1 MCTPRRTSMGTRE
14 DELAQRYRLII
25 DRPGLVVSQEALIGK
40 LPAAAAKTTPVH
52 QWTVDELCAFFA
64 AQKLG
69 EYNAAIEENGVDG
82 RMLLDLIAEDALGEL
97 GIKSTVHKLRIKRGL
112 EASTDDRPKVAGA
125 EAVVSC
131 ASLLCVCMASLT
143 PCRAAHVRLVQ
154 VQTQLRPHVVPRGA

>member
-1 MCTPRRTSMGTRE
+1 M
-14 DELAQRYRLII
+14 
-25 DRPGLVVSQEALIGK
+25 
-40 LPAAAAKTTPVH
+40 AAAEKKTPVN
-52 QWTVDELCAFFA
+52 QWTVDELCAFFT

-97 GIKSTVHKLRIKRGL
+97 GINSTVHKLRIKRGL

-131 ASLLCVCMASLT
+131 ASLRCASDVLL
-143 PCRAAHVRLVQ
+143 P
-154 VQTQLRPHVVPRGA
+154 